1 MRLHEFVTSADVKD
15 MVAKATA
22 GFDDISNRVKSAFSQ
37 HTTSGDTPVLSV
49 PAGRRGPAWA
59 DLQKALVAL
68 GYKLPRHGVDGISGP
83 ETSAAIRNFEADNKL
98 TQDGSVDDDMIQL
111 MNKILRDKKIK
122 FKKSTEADV
131 RPGGLLGR
139 FKGQGKPLAADQLG
153 DMSTLKREAQRQ
165 GIKGKELAAF
175 LAQCSHESGGGRYM
189 SEIWGNTPAQLSYQ
203 GRMGNVHPGDGYRYR
218 GRGYIGL
225 TGRNNYRD
233 AGRELGLP
241 LEQNPDIAERPDIAA
256 KTAAWFWQKYV
267 QPKISNWDDVAS
279 ITRIVNGGYNGLND
293 REARYAAYTQQM
305 TTA

>member
-1 MRLHEFVTSADVKD
+1 MRLHEFITSADVKD
-15 MVAKATA
+15 MVAKATS
-22 GFDDISNRVKSAFSQ
+22 GFDDISNRVKNTFSQ
-37 HTTSGDTPVLSV
+37 QNTSGDAPVLSV
-49 PAGRRGPAWA
+49 PTGRRGPAWA

-83 ETSAAIRNFEADNKL
+83 ETRAAIRNFEADNKL

-122 FKKSTEADV
+122 FKKSTEDDV
-131 RPGGLLGR
+131 KPSSSSRLGR
-139 FKGQGKPLAADQLG
+139 RGTPLSANELG
-153 DMSTLKREAQRQ
+153 DMSVLKREARRQ

-189 SEIWGNTPAQLSYQ
+189 SEIWGNTPAQQSYQ
-203 GRMGNVHPGDGYRYR
+203 GRMGNVQPGDGYRYR
-218 GRGYIGL
+218 GRGFIQL

-233 AGRELGLP
+233 AGKELGLP
-241 LEQNPDIAERPDIAA
+241 LEQNPDIAENPEIAA
-256 KTAAWFWQKYV
+256 KTAIWFWQKYV

-279 ITRIVNGGYNGLND
+279 ITRIVNGGYNGLDD
-293 REARYAAYTQQM
+293 REARYAAYAQQM